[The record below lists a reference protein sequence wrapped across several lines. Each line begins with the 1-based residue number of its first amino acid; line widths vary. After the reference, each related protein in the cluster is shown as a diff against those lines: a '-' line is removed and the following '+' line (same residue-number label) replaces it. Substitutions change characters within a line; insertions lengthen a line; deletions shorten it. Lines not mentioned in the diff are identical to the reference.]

1 MDVMRIGVMLLT
13 LGNGLY
19 INLSAVS
26 PIGKIIAFEIV
37 AAAGAG
43 FLFQP
48 PLIALQ
54 AHVGPKQTASA
65 TATLGLV
72 RNLATSLS
80 IVASGVAFA
89 NGMDKQSHI
98 LLKSGLASNLT
109 ASFSGSGA
117 AAHVMLVRTI
127 DDPTQQFAVK
137 EAYASSLRSIWILC
151 TCMASCAV
159 IACAFVMKKELSKVH
174 VEHRTGLEKTEPEAG
189 VVSS

>member
-26 PIGKIIAFEIV
+26 PLGKIIAFELV

-54 AHVGPKQTASA
+54 AHVDPKQTASA

-80 IVASGVAFA
+80 IVVSGVAFA

-98 LLKSGLASNLT
+98 LLEKGLSWNLT
-109 ASFSGSGA
+109 ASFTGSGA

-127 DDPTQQFAVK
+127 EDPVQQFAVK
-137 EAYASSLRSIWILC
+137 EAYAASLRSIWILC
-151 TCMASCAV
+151 TCMSSCAA
-159 IACAFVMKKELSKVH
+159 IACVFVAKKELSKIH
-174 VEHRTGLEKTEPEAG
+174 VEVRTGLEKTEPEAG
-189 VVSS
+189 VVGS